1 VTVIDASVLVRAAAD
16 VGAAGRSAR
25 ALVSSGSAPDVVFVE
40 SYSALR
46 RQFLRDELTD
56 DAFRFGLRFLDAVPL
71 RIRDSR
77 GLLPRMAELVHSVS
91 AFDATY
97 VALAEVLDVPLVTTD
112 ARLARAHGL
121 RCEVRLLA

>member
-1 VTVIDASVLVRAAAD
+1 M
-16 VGAAGRSAR
+16 
-25 ALVSSGSAPDVVFVE
+25 VFVE

-46 RQFLRDELTD
+46 RRHLRGELSEE
-56 DAFRFGLRFLDAVPL
+56 AFWFGLRFLDAVPL

-77 GLLPRMAELVHSVS
+77 GLLPRMAELVPSVS
-91 AFDATY
+91 AFDAAY

-121 RCEVRLLA
+121 RCEVRLLT